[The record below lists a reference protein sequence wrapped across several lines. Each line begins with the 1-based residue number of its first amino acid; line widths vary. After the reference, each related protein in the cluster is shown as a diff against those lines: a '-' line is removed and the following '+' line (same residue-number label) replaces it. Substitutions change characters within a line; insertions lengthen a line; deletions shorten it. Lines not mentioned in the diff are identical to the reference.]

1 MYPGGIPPKPL
12 DQREW
17 AKIKSQVGLLDLPY
31 SSLRKLL
38 RLLQNR
44 GILDVNDAFSRNFVL
59 YASLQMELHAYRLR
73 PIHIASHA
81 RAHTHVLQRA
91 LTGRSRYRTSLSD
104 EIQRNSGIE
113 RTLQAVDGLN
123 FTKVLEQLC
132 LISCGKAK
140 SLPYAELSKS
150 YSLDSEFIAVQ
161 TILAG
166 VGAWAALRAHDK
178 WGDPEQV
185 ASPHP
190 NNPIWRRHP
199 AAYRAGVL
207 AMRNQRL
214 RVLGDLRR
222 AVAKD
227 QPQVDLDAFLAR
239 EDHSRKLEAVVQG
252 LRKDRESEFGI
263 ATYANPLSDKDLDE
277 S

>member
-1 MYPGGIPPKPL
+1 M
-12 DQREW
+12 
-17 AKIKSQVGLLDLPY
+17 
-31 SSLRKLL
+31 
-38 RLLQNR
+38 
-44 GILDVNDAFSRNFVL
+44 
-59 YASLQMELHAYRLR
+59 
-73 PIHIASHA
+73 
-81 RAHTHVLQRA
+81 
-91 LTGRSRYRTSLSD
+91 
-104 EIQRNSGIE
+104 QRNSGIE
-113 RTLQAVDGLN
+113 RTLQAADGLN

-150 YSLDSEFIAVQ
+150 YTLDSEFIAVQ

-185 ASPHP
+185 ESPHP
-190 NNPIWRRHP
+190 NNPIWRRNP

-222 AVAKD
+222 IIAKD
-227 QPQVDLDAFLAR
+227 RPQADLDGFLAR
-239 EDHSRKLEAVVQG
+239 EEQSRKLDVVVQG
-252 LRKDRESEFGI
+252 LRANRESEFGV
-263 ATYANPLSDKDLDE
+263 ATYANPLSDQDLDE
-277 S
+277 